1 MGCEKTYLLD
11 LDGTMYCGDTLI
23 EGARIFVDW
32 LLASGRS
39 FLFLTNNATRTARQN
54 VAHMEKLGYRGIR
67 EEHFFTSAMASA
79 RYVARHSKRRRAFV
93 SVPGMARIQSE
104 IDRSQV
110 VTAKCSEPQVVD
122 SDVRDGGSGVAILSS
137 VRTETGYK
145 AKWWIRLLN
154 KPKSKR

>member
-1 MGCEKTYLLD
+1 MKKQKKQFDERT
-11 LDGTMYCGDTLI
+11 
-23 EGARIFVDW
+23 V
-32 LLASGRS
+32 
-39 FLFLTNNATRTARQN
+39 FL
-54 VAHMEKLGYRGIR
+54 
-67 EEHFFTSAMASA
+67 
-79 RYVARHSKRRRAFV
+79 

-145 AKWWIRLLN
+145 AKWWIRLHN

>member
-1 MGCEKTYLLD
+1 MGT
-11 LDGTMYCGDTLI
+11 
-23 EGARIFVDW
+23 VS
-32 LLASGRS
+32 ASEAGELVVQFS
-39 FLFLTNNATRTARQN
+39 
-54 VAHMEKLGYRGIR
+54 G
-67 EEHFFTSAMASA
+67 FFT
-79 RYVARHSKRRRAFV
+79 

-122 SDVRDGGSGVAILSS
+122 SDVKDEGSGVAILSS

-145 AKWWIRLLN
+145 AKWWIRLQY

>member
-1 MGCEKTYLLD
+1 MFFQE
-11 LDGTMYCGDTLI
+11 
-23 EGARIFVDW
+23 E
-32 LLASGRS
+32 AS
-39 FLFLTNNATRTARQN
+39 LFW
-54 VAHMEKLGYRGIR
+54 
-67 EEHFFTSAMASA
+67 F
-79 RYVARHSKRRRAFV
+79 ARHGRANQRSPHGDDRAGF
-93 SVPGMARIQSE
+93 SRVPGMARIQSE

-145 AKWWIRLLN
+145 AKWWIRLHN

>member
-1 MGCEKTYLLD
+1 MKKQKKQFDERT
-11 LDGTMYCGDTLI
+11 
-23 EGARIFVDW
+23 V
-32 LLASGRS
+32 
-39 FLFLTNNATRTARQN
+39 FL
-54 VAHMEKLGYRGIR
+54 
-67 EEHFFTSAMASA
+67 
-79 RYVARHSKRRRAFV
+79 